1 MIPYLREIACRAM
14 PCGAP
19 SPIDAKRSVLP
30 NRRVLFLNPTHIRK
44 SGTFPQPL
52 TQLCKTRQRARRVDF
67 HSAIVKVARVA
78 SELELSGRTRDKGTK
93 ADALYPSA
101 DEVKL
106 GGGSHSALFP
116 RTLGYPTIAALH
128 TIIKVLRRYRS
139 QRFVVETN
147 QSQRF
152 PQIFFK
158 FVDGFQLGSQS
169 RLFPA
174 VRREK
179 ELLESTVDQLADA
192 TRHDDTRSLHHPR
205 RLSRHILQHG
215 GVAVAADPYAG
226 AASRGHGKACF
237 PQFLHALIKGA
248 FFGFFPPEKHS
259 GPIIMARMA
268 FILSLDEGTT
278 SARAA
283 LYDEAG
289 CMVSMESTPIDCY
302 YPHPGWVE
310 QDALE
315 IWRSQLDATR
325 RLMEKTGIPARDI
338 LAAGITNQRETTI
351 VWERSTGLPVA
362 PAIVWQCRR
371 TADYCAELAASLDGP
386 QVTATT
392 GLVIDAYFS
401 ASKIRWILEH
411 IPEARS
417 KARDGELLFGTVDTW
432 LIWNLTGGAA
442 HVTDPSNASRTMLM
456 NLRTGEW
463 DDDLLRIFDVPRAM
477 LPSIMPSCG
486 LVGSTTVF
494 GAVIPITGVAGDQQ
508 AALAGQACFRAGLS
522 KNTYGTG
529 CFALLHTGKRMPISK
544 HRLLATRAAST
555 GAASFAIE
563 GSVFIAGAAIQWLR
577 DKLGLISTAADSE
590 ALAVAVA
597 DNGGAY
603 FVPAFVGL
611 GAPHWDSGA
620 RGLLTG
626 ITAATSQAHIA
637 RAALESIAYQ
647 TRELVAAM
655 EADSGERLSEL
666 RVDGGASVN
675 NFLMQFQADI
685 LGRPIV
691 RPVDI
696 ETTALGAAYLAGL
709 ACGFWKSV
717 AEIESFWRADRRFE
731 PQMDSTVRERLFGE
745 WKAAVARCRSNL

>member
-1 MIPYLREIACRAM
+1 VY
-14 PCGAP
+14 
-19 SPIDAKRSVLP
+19 
-30 NRRVLFLNPTHIRK
+30 
-44 SGTFPQPL
+44 
-52 TQLCKTRQRARRVDF
+52 
-67 HSAIVKVARVA
+67 AIVQIFR
-78 SELELSGRTRDKGTK
+78 GD
-93 ADALYPSA
+93 
-101 DEVKL
+101 
-106 GGGSHSALFP
+106 
-116 RTLGYPTIAALH
+116 
-128 TIIKVLRRYRS
+128 RS

-147 QSQRF
+147 QAQRF
-152 PQIFFK
+152 PQILLE
-158 FVDGFQLGSQS
+158 FVDGFQLGSQGG
-169 RLFPA
+169 LFLA
-174 VRREK
+174 TWGQE
-179 ELLESTVDQLADA
+179 ELLKSAIDQFADA
-192 TRHDDTRSLHHPR
+192 TRHEDASPLHHSGR
-205 RLSRHILQHG
+205 GAGEVLQHG
-215 GVAVAADPYAG
+215 GAAVPAHRYTAAAG
-226 AASRGHGKACF
+226 WGYGETCF
-237 PQFLHALIKGA
+237 PQVLHALVKGDLLRML
-248 FFGFFPPEKHS
+248 PPEKHS
-259 GPIIMARMA
+259 APIIMAPMG

-289 CMVSMESTPIDCY
+289 RVVSMESTPIACG

-310 QDALE
+310 QDARE

-325 RLMEKTGIPARDI
+325 RLIEKTGIRPRDI
-338 LAAGITNQRETTI
+338 VAAGITNQRETTI
-351 VWERSTGLPVA
+351 VWERSTGQPVA

-386 QVTATT
+386 PVTAAT

-411 IPEARS
+411 TPEARS

-432 LIWNLTGGAA
+432 LIWNLTAGAV

-456 NLRTGEW
+456 NLRTGKW

-477 LPSIMPSCG
+477 LPAIRPSSG
-486 LVGSTTVF
+486 MVGTTTAF
-494 GAVIPITGVAGDQQ
+494 GAEIPITGIAGDQQ

-529 CFALLHTGKRMPISK
+529 CFALLHTGERMPVSK

-555 GAASFAIE
+555 GAANFAIE
-563 GSVFIAGAAIQWLR
+563 GSVFIAGAAVQWLR
-577 DKLGLISTAADSE
+577 DKLGLIATASDSE
-590 ALAVAVA
+590 ALAVSVA
-597 DNGGAY
+597 DNDGVY
-603 FVPAFVGL
+603 LVPAFVGL

-626 ITAATSQAHIA
+626 ITAATSQAHIV

-647 TRELVAAM
+647 VRELVAAM

-666 RVDGGASVN
+666 RVDGGAAVN

-731 PQMDSTVRERLFGE
+731 PQMDSAVRERLFGE
-745 WKAAVARCRSNL
+745 WKSAVSRCRSN